1 MTFLECVNRILR
13 ENNHIRGDTD
23 PIASFDETQHNAV
36 TNLAI
41 LAVQGELTD
50 LVSDRLIPYERTSG
64 TITLTTNLRYYDL
77 ASNFIRFY
85 SKPLFYNS
93 TVNRQI
99 YEYPGGLERLRV
111 EIYNYDSQY
120 GQPNWWYWEPT
131 TTKRV
136 GFFQVPD
143 GSSNGQLWTYEYEKS
158 VAVSNVADTIPFH
171 NFEEAITFTSMCSR
185 RHKFMVSDTDNKADI
200 QAILD
205 GDVSYTRAKARLMNL
220 IKGQNPKRKYTH
232 VYV

>member
-99 YEYPGGLERLRV
+99 YEYVDEGTYDANGKWVFRRRWNGDQTDYGLNFSSATQLLRV
-111 EIYNYDSQY
+111 
-120 GQPNWWYWEPT
+120 
-131 TTKRV
+131 K
-136 GFFQVPD
+136 
-143 GSSNGQLWTYEYEKS
+143 LATY
-158 VAVSNVADTIPFH
+158 
-171 NFEEAITFTSMCSR
+171 
-185 RHKFMVSDTDNKADI
+185 
-200 QAILD
+200 
-205 GDVSYTRAKARLMNL
+205 
-220 IKGQNPKRKYTH
+220 
-232 VYV
+232 